1 MKKFEKKV
9 PKLALEIY
17 LLNLIKIAI
26 AKNINNTPITIKAIL
41 IRFVIVEVFE
51 FETFETLETLFI
63 VVDVADFDEVFVVA
77 VLLFLELFDDVLFVS
92 EVEELD
98 ELELEFDVK
107 FSSMALQ

>member
-51 FETFETLETLFI
+51 FETLETLFI

-98 ELELEFDVK
+98 ELELEFEVK

>member
-9 PKLALEIY
+9 PKMALEIY

-26 AKNINNTPITIKAIL
+26 AKNINNTPITINAIL

-51 FETFETLETLFI
+51 LETLETLFI

>member
-51 FETFETLETLFI
+51 FETLETLFI

>member
-51 FETFETLETLFI
+51 FETLETLFI
-63 VVDVADFDEVFVVA
+63 VVDVADFDEVFVVV

-98 ELELEFDVK
+98 ELELEFEVK